1 MKAAVQMKLN
11 LSIHGITCKFLCLW
25 IANNWADCYNFQ
37 HVSETSW
44 YKVCS
49 PRCSSR
55 WNKRKVKWNGGRWGL
70 LPSWWVR
77 HAPEKEE
84 CAWQVCVCVSAYVCA
99 CVRARMRACVYMVE
113 VMMLKCVR
121 AVCFL
126 FVQLGLRDLDLLFIA
141 LHNATMLPS
150 SVPT

>member
-1 MKAAVQMKLN
+1 MEWRQVRIVTLLVGASRARNRRMCVT
-11 LSIHGITCKFLCLW
+11 G
-25 IANNWADCYNFQ
+25 
-37 HVSETSW
+37 
-44 YKVCS
+44 VC
-49 PRCSSR
+49 
-55 WNKRKVKWNGGRWGL
+55 
-70 LPSWWVR
+70 VR
-77 HAPEKEE
+77 
-84 CAWQVCVCVSAYVCA
+84 VCVCMCMCA
-99 CVRARMRACVYMVE
+99 CAHAGVYMVE